1 MVDKP
6 ASHSRSRRVSKPLDS
21 TRLEELAVAYVARFA
36 TTAARLEAYL
46 SRKLRERGWAGDD
59 EPPVGALV
67 EKFVARGYIDDA
79 VYGRAKANDL
89 TARGYGA
96 RRVAQAL
103 HHAGVDEEIRDSVMP
118 SLAARRGAAL
128 AYARKRRFGPYAA
141 GRVDDGADGGEAA
154 QRLRE
159 KQLAAMVRAGHDFDA
174 ARVVL
179 DAVSVEEIEEWV
191 AEAED
196 E

>member
-36 TTAARLEAYL
+36 TTAARLETYL

-59 EPPVGALV
+59 EPPVGVLV

-118 SLAARRGAAL
+118 NLAARRGAAL

-141 GRVDDGADGGEAA
+141 GRADDEVDGGEAA

>member
-36 TTAARLEAYL
+36 TTAARLETYL

-118 SLAARRGAAL
+118 NLAERRGVAL

-159 KQLAAMVRAGHDFDA
+159 KQLAAMLRAGHDFDA

>member
-1 MVDKP
+1 M
-6 ASHSRSRRVSKPLDS
+6 
-21 TRLEELAVAYVARFA
+21 AYVARFA
-36 TTAARLEAYL
+36 TTAARLETYL
-46 SRKLRERGWAGDD
+46 FRKLRERGWAGDGD
-59 EPPVGALV
+59 PPVGALV

-103 HHAGVDEEIRDSVMP
+103 HHAGVDEDIRDSVMP
-118 SLAARRGAAL
+118 GVVARRGAAM
-128 AYARKRRFGPYAA
+128 AYARKRRFGPYATDRA
-141 GRVDDGADGGEAA
+141 NDGSDDGGVA

-159 KQLAAMVRAGHDFDA
+159 KQLAAMIRAGHDFDA
-174 ARVVL
+174 ARIVL
-179 DAVSVEEIEEWV
+179 DAASIEEIEEWV